1 MMKRIL
7 PIILSVFGGVL
18 PVDGSRRSRGR
29 SNSYE
34 IEFKKSE
41 KRDLD
46 VNINDY
52 VSFKCPYD
60 DIIHIYKVQNQKN
73 FDECQVD
80 EESVVLMDC
89 TGMADASTEFE
100 FKIVE
105 FSPMVTAYLF
115 EAGRDYY
122 YIGKP
127 AGQTG
132 SETGC
137 DKHMKV
143 KLSVSRRPTHPK
155 SKKSPTMIPPTVAPS
170 QHSPTSTITSKT
182 KTEAKRIE
190 PEVREPEMKKPE
202 VKIPSQSGLFGYS
215 KSESSSANLTSVNIL
230 VLFVSWF
237 LLG

>member
-1 MMKRIL
+1 MKRIL

-60 DIIHIYKVQNQKN
+60 DIIHIYKVQNQHQ
-73 FDECQVD
+73 FDECLVD
-80 EESVVLMDC
+80 EESIVVMDC
-89 TGMADASTEFE
+89 TGIADASTEFE

-115 EAGRDYY
+115 GAGRDYY

-127 AGQTG
+127 EGQTG
-132 SETGC
+132 SQTGC
-137 DKHMKV
+137 DNHIKV
-143 KLSVSRRPTHPK
+143 KLSVSRRLTHPK
-155 SKKSPTMIPPTVAPS
+155 SKKSPTVIPQTEAPS
-170 QHSPTSTITSKT
+170 SPTSTT
-182 KTEAKRIE
+182 
-190 PEVREPEMKKPE
+190 
-202 VKIPSQSGLFGYS
+202 
-215 KSESSSANLTSVNIL
+215 
-230 VLFVSWF
+230 
-237 LLG
+237 